1 MAKKQR
7 STPGINAGSMADV
20 SFILLFFFLMVSSM
34 DSNFGLL
41 RQLPPYNENE
51 TADNQINERNAFVVL
66 ISAKDELLVEGKP
79 TNITDL
85 RRLTKE
91 FFLNPTNDSNLS
103 EKKEEQIP
111 FFGNAQ
117 ITKGVVSL
125 QNDRSTSYRMYLM
138 VQNEL
143 SAAVSELR
151 EEKAKERFGGRSFE
165 ELSDEERD
173 AVSKFHPMAI
183 SEAEPVNTGG
193 N

>member
-41 RQLPPYNENE
+41 RQLPPYNEND
-51 TADNQINERNAFVVL
+51 TSANQINERNAFVVL
-66 ISAKDELLVEGKP
+66 ISAKDELLVEGNP
-79 TNITDL
+79 ANITDL

-91 FFLNPTNDSNLS
+91 FFVNPNNNPNLS
-103 EKKEEQIP
+103 ERKEEQIP

-125 QNDRSTSYRMYLM
+125 QNDRSTSYKMYLM

-143 SAAVSELR
+143 TGAITELR
-151 EEKAKERFGGRSFE
+151 EEKAKERFGRPFD
-165 ELSDEERD
+165 ELNSDEQD
-173 AVSKFHPMAI
+173 AVSKYHPMAI